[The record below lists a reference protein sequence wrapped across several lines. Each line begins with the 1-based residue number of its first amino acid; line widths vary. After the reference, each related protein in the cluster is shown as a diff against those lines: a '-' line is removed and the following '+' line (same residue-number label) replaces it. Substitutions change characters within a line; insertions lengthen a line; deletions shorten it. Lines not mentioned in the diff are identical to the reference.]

1 MEQYTQWYIKCIR
14 QFADF
19 KGRARRKEF
28 WMFALVNFVV
38 SLVITIV
45 GSIIGTT
52 LLSTIYSLAILLP
65 SLGVGVRRLHDVGK
79 SGWYMLASLIPV
91 IGWIWLLI
99 LVVQDSQPGDN
110 QWGPNPKSEEL
121 IK

>member
-14 QFADF
+14 QFVDF

-28 WMFALVNFVV
+28 WMFALVNFAVT
-38 SLVITIV
+38 LVISIV

-52 LLSTIYSLAILLP
+52 VLSTIYSLVILLP
-65 SLGVGVRRLHDVGK
+65 SLGVSVRRLHDVGK

-99 LVVQDSQPGDN
+99 LAAQDSQPGDN
-110 QWGPNPKSEEL
+110 QWGPNPKGEEL

>member
-38 SLVITIV
+38 SLVISIV

-110 QWGPNPKSEEL
+110 QWGPNPKGEEL

>member
-38 SLVITIV
+38 SLVISIV

>member
-38 SLVITIV
+38 SLVISIV

-79 SGWYMLASLIPV
+79 SGWYMLASLIPI

-99 LVVQDSQPGDN
+99 LAVQDSQPGDN
-110 QWGPNPKSEEL
+110 QWGPNPKGEEL

>member
-99 LVVQDSQPGDN
+99 LAAQDSQPGDN

>member
-38 SLVITIV
+38 SLVISIV

-99 LVVQDSQPGDN
+99 LAVQDSQPGDN
-110 QWGPNPKSEEL
+110 QWGPNPKGEEL